1 MSLAALLAVPL
12 GVPLAAP
19 LYVLLAVLPQPL
31 PLAVLPQPAVPLPP
45 LPLLAC
51 VSLPGWYEALTPLSV
66 PLTSPLG
73 CMGTGLHRLLA

>member
-1 MSLAALLAVPL
+1 MSLVVLLVVLLAVL
-12 GVPLAAP
+12 LAAP

-31 PLAVLPQPAVPLPP
+31 PLAVLPQPAVPLP
-45 LPLLAC
+45 LLAC
-51 VSLPGWYEALTPLSV
+51 VSLPGWYEALTLLSV

>member
-1 MSLAALLAVPL
+1 MSQGVLLV
-12 GVPLAAP
+12 VPLAAP

-31 PLAVLPQPAVPLPP
+31 PLAVLLPP

-51 VSLPGWYEALTPLSV
+51 VSSPGWYEALTPLSV
-66 PLTSPLG
+66 PLTSPLE

>member
-1 MSLAALLAVPL
+1 MSQGVLLVVPL
-12 GVPLAAP
+12 DAP

-31 PLAVLPQPAVPLPP
+31 PLAVLPQPDVLLPP
-45 LPLLAC
+45 LQPLAC
-51 VSLPGWYEALTPLSV
+51 VSSPGWYEALTPLSV

>member
-1 MSLAALLAVPL
+1 MSQGVLLV
-12 GVPLAAP
+12 VPLAAP

-31 PLAVLPQPAVPLPP
+31 PLPQPDVLLPP

>member
-1 MSLAALLAVPL
+1 MSLAALLVVPL
-12 GVPLAAP
+12 DAP
-19 LYVLLAVLPQPL
+19 LYVPLAVLPQPL
-31 PLAVLPQPAVPLPP
+31 PLAVLPQPDVPLPP
-45 LPLLAC
+45 LPPLAC

>member
-1 MSLAALLAVPL
+1 MSLVVPL
-12 GVPLAAP
+12 VVPLDAP
-19 LYVLLAVLPQPL
+19 LAVLPQPL

-51 VSLPGWYEALTPLSV
+51 VSLPGWYEALTLLSV
-66 PLTSPLG
+66 PLTSPLE

>member
-1 MSLAALLAVPL
+1 MSQGVLLVVPL
-12 GVPLAAP
+12 DAP

-31 PLAVLPQPAVPLPP
+31 PLAVLPQPAVPLQP

-66 PLTSPLG
+66 PLTSPLE